1 MLKTGATI
9 GVPLDLFT
17 YVVDC
22 NEKLEYLVNGTANTT
37 LYAKWIAVE

>member
-1 MLKTGATI
+1 MLKTGAHGGI
-9 GVPLDLFT
+9 PLDLFT

-22 NEKLEYLVNGTANTT
+22 NQKLEYWVNGTANTT